1 MDIQMPV
8 MDGYKATRCIR
19 AIERHKKLPIIA
31 MTAAALQHDKTL
43 CLEAGMNDHISK
55 PISPDLL
62 IDTLL
67 KWIDTD
73 QDFEQKAQ
81 TFSIQNV
88 AEPEGLAQILKG
100 FDLVNVLTMLAGD
113 ENTLIRLLNG
123 FKDKYQNEAQ
133 TIVALLNENK
143 FEEAQKR
150 LHTLKGSAGNL
161 GVTPLHQTCV
171 ELDNQL
177 KAGSFELQTLE
188 NWQAVFDETMA
199 CLNNLPPQVS

>member
-1 MDIQMPV
+1 
-8 MDGYKATRCIR
+8 
-19 AIERHKKLPIIA
+19 

-67 KWIDTD
+67 KWIDTA
-73 QDFEQKAQ
+73 QVFEKNDE
-81 TFSIQNV
+81 TFTIQNV
-88 AEPEGLAQILKG
+88 AEPQGLAKILKG
-100 FDLVNVLTMLAGD
+100 FDLVSVLTMLAGD

-123 FKDKYQNEAQ
+123 FKEKYQNENQ
-133 TIVALLNENK
+133 NITGLLQANQIDA
-143 FEEAQKR
+143 AQKR

-161 GVTPLHQTCV
+161 GVKPLHQACV

-177 KAGSFELQTLE
+177 KTGSFQPQTLE
-188 NWQAVFDETMA
+188 HWQSVFVETMR
-199 CLNNLPPQVS
+199 CLDNLPAQAS